1 MKRLMNCAIFLL
13 FILSTTTCFS
23 GEREGAFSISP
34 FAGGYT
40 FDGVQHAETAPVYGL
55 RLGYDITKHIGVE
68 YVVDFLS
75 TDVNRLSV
83 RNSPEGAPI
92 IGHNSLSI
100 NALSY
105 RMDVLYNFM
114 PEGRLV
120 PYLALGGGGITFG
133 HGSGFNAGGS
143 NTDAT
148 MNAGGGLKYFLTDS
162 LALRGDARQLI
173 LFEDN
178 TRLKGNWE
186 YTAGV
191 TFLFG
196 DKKPAPAPVAPACNL
211 AASPASIMQGQAA
224 KLNWTSEN
232 ATGLNIQPNIGPV
245 KPQGD
250 MTVTPAADTLY
261 TLTCTGE
268 GGKASSDATISVAQ
282 APKPLAPMCDLS
294 VSPASIVQG
303 ESAMLN
309 WTSQNATECDIQPG
323 IGPVKPQGT
332 ANIKPFA
339 DTTYNLVCTGA
350 GGYVNSSARITVAA
364 PTREELCM
372 TLHIEYDTDKSIIKP
387 AYYGEVEKVAKF
399 MKRFPQIKGTIEGH
413 TDNIATAK
421 YNVKLSQRRAE
432 GVVKMLVQKFGIDK
446 SRLAAKGYGLTKP
459 IADNKTVEGR
469 QKNRRTMANFGCVTI
484 EK

>member
-1 MKRLMNCAIFLL
+1 MKKLMYCTAFLL
-13 FILSTTTCFS
+13 SLLLTTTCFA

-34 FAGGYT
+34 FVGGYT
-40 FDGVQHAETAPVYGL
+40 FDGVQHAKTAPVYGL

-68 YVVDFLS
+68 YVVDYLS
-75 TDVNRLSV
+75 T
-83 RNSPEGAPI
+83 EGTQAKR
-92 IGHNSLSI
+92 SI

-105 RMDVLYNFM
+105 RMDALYNFM

-120 PYLALGGGGITFG
+120 PYLALGGGGITAR
-133 HGSGFNAGGS
+133 SR
-143 NTDAT
+143 
-148 MNAGGGLKYFLTDS
+148 
-162 LALRGDARQLI
+162 LRIQRGREQYRCYHECRRRTQVFPYRFACPAWRCPPVDPFRRQYQ
-173 LFEDN
+173 
-178 TRLKGNWE
+178 LKGNWE

-211 AASPASIMQGQAA
+211 AASPASIMQGQSA

-232 ATGLNIQPNIGPV
+232 ATELNIQPNIGPV
-245 KPQGD
+245 EPQGD

-282 APKPLAPMCDLS
+282 APKPLAPTCDLS
-294 VSPASIVQG
+294 VSPASIMQG

-332 ANIKPFA
+332 TDIKPTA

-350 GGYVNSSARITVAA
+350 GGKANSYARITVAA

-413 TDNIATAK
+413 TDNIASAK

-432 GVVKMLVQKFGIDK
+432 GVVKMLVEKFGIDK
-446 SRLAAKGYGLTKP
+446 SRLKAMGYGLTKP